1 MGYRMWSEMETPKQ
15 ARRGGETWD
24 DHWRRR
30 LQQSRHGADAAR
42 GERTKPPQ
50 PEGTTPLERDQ
61 RPINQSR

>member
-1 MGYRMWSEMETPKQ
+1 MWSEMETPRQ
-15 ARRGGETWD
+15 ARRGGETWN

-30 LQQSRHGADAAR
+30 MEQGRHDDGAR

-50 PEGTTPLERDQ
+50 PEGTTPHERDQ